1 MLTFFCVI
9 STPWNRIDPLVG
21 VSSRFRLR
29 RNVLL
34 PEPEGPMAAMTSPC
48 RISTEMPSSAR
59 MASFLNYLRSPRL
72 ILLSKYWM
80 IFDVGNVRQKY
91 TQAAMISGSPME
103 NVADFTEFTAD
114 MISCTPMV

>member
-1 MLTFFCVI
+1 
-9 STPWNRIDPLVG
+9 
-21 VSSRFRLR
+21 
-29 RNVLL
+29 
-34 PEPEGPMAAMTSPC
+34 
-48 RISTEMPSSAR
+48 
-59 MASFLNYLRSPRL
+59 
-72 ILLSKYWM
+72 M